1 MMTELESAVYL
12 AWTAIVERYPKTH
25 DLSFDEKQEYYREL
39 FRRLRQMLPEE
50 RENDKS
56 AEL

>member
-1 MMTELESAVYL
+1 MMTDLETAIFL
-12 AWTAIVERYPKTH
+12 AWRAITHHYP
-25 DLSFDEKQEYYREL
+25 DVLSFDEKQEYYREL